1 MPVADHSSFAQPTT
15 HQAAAKPK
23 KPANLT
29 RKQREKLEEE
39 NELNALKNAKILTT
53 KKLFFPESFKV
64 KKQPSFESATTHKTP
79 SRPAKVMSVNLDTDA
94 SEIME
99 PSEASTYGQYIPKS
113 IQKRRSTMTTQ
124 PATY

>member
-1 MPVADHSSFAQPTT
+1 M
-15 HQAAAKPK
+15 
-23 KPANLT
+23 
-29 RKQREKLEEE
+29 EEE

-79 SRPAKVMSVNLDTDA
+79 SRAAKVMSVNLETEET
-94 SEIME
+94 SEINE

-113 IQKRRSTMTTQ
+113 IQKRRSTMTT
-124 PATY
+124 

>member
-1 MPVADHSSFAQPTT
+1 MPVADYSNFAQPAT

-79 SRPAKVMSVNLDTDA
+79 SRAAKVMSVNLETEET
-94 SEIME
+94 SEINE

-113 IQKRRSTMTTQ
+113 IQKRRSTMTT
-124 PATY
+124 